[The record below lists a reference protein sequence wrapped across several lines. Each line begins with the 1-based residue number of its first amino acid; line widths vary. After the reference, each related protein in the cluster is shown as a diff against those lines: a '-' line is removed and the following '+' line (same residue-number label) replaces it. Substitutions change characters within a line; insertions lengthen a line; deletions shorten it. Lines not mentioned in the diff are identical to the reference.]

1 MTIALR
7 SFVIALVAMVACV
20 SSARADTGDCGDG
33 AEAILQH
40 AYPNAQRDGQ
50 TFILDARVTL
60 DLQQVGAH
68 PGMVCKIWPAHDDLL
83 LVAIPLIDHTKSNDD
98 ENTGDLDVLVVD
110 RRSLQ
115 VRQRLLQPGLMTD
128 DAMAI
133 HEVDFDTGPYRLT
146 SDVTAFGINIHIR
159 NNSGPNPSGETT
171 LRLYALSGGELR
183 LVFDGLDTATNG
195 GEWDTHCAGEF
206 ESMKSTLAMNKT
218 IRHGYRGITVTER
231 NDTDKPFV
239 NKHGDCKSRPGK
251 RVIHTYRLTYDG
263 TRYQLPRPAS
273 RLRRD

>member
-7 SFVIALVAMVACV
+7 SFVIALAAMVSCV
-20 SSARADTGDCGDG
+20 SSARADTTDCGDA
-33 AEAILQH
+33 AEAILQN
-40 AYPNAQRDGQ
+40 AYPNAQRKGHQ
-50 TFILDARVTL
+50 FILDARVTL
-60 DLQQVGAH
+60 DLELVGAH

-110 RRSLQ
+110 RKSLQ

-146 SDVTAFGINIHIR
+146 PDVTAFGISIHIR

-171 LRLYALSGGELR
+171 FRLYAISGGELR
-183 LVFDGLDTATNG
+183 LVFDGIDTASNG
-195 GEWDTHCAGEF
+195 GEWDTRCAGEF
-206 ESMKSTLAMNKT
+206 ESSKSTLAMNKT
-218 IRHGYRGITVTER
+218 IRHGYHGITVTER
-231 NDTDKPFV
+231 NDSDKPFV

-263 TRYQLPRPAS
+263 ARYQLPKTGKPPAP
-273 RLRRD
+273 